1 MSIGDASVIQLMQ
14 LPNATHTRRLGD
26 PAFFDQYF
34 GKMRA
39 LLNEAKAKCVMPAPP
54 VFGK

>member
-1 MSIGDASVIQLMQ
+1 MQ